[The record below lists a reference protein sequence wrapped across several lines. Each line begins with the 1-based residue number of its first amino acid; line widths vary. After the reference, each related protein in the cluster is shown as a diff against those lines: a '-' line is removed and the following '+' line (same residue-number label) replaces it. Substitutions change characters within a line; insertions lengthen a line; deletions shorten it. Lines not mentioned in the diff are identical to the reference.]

1 MKFTTNNRKRENVY
15 IHGIFCDY
23 PGCLSYKIYSNEQA
37 EKDFN
42 VDSNL
47 ISDGWSVIDYKDS
60 DDKIFYCP
68 EHTEYIKSLLHPDR
82 WVINAM

>member
-1 MKFTTNNRKRENVY
+1 MKFTANNRKHENVY

-23 PGCLSYKIYSNEQA
+23 PGCLNYKIYSNKQA
-37 EKDFN
+37 EKDFD
-42 VDSNL
+42 VDSNM

-68 EHTEYIKSLLHPDR
+68 EHTFLLHPDR
-82 WVINAM
+82 LVINAM